1 MNNTNEI
8 NDINNI
14 KINND
19 LKEQEK
25 LKQNLMVKNE
35 KKEKKKIINSKYK
48 NINKFIYKTE
58 EQKSNADT
66 DINKETKNKVKNA
79 IITKPIKEYQIRR
92 ESDIAYDIKP
102 NYNTNISFSKN
113 NKIKREVSLDISN
126 SSPEKKS
133 SSKKTPKKQAQYE
146 MSNVNDFTIRKSALL
161 NDEKNNEEN
170 KFYKKNNIITN
181 ININNFSDK
190 KEIVNKMKTNKNIKS
205 NKSNDKKKKRDKDK
219 SKPKFNFQI
228 DLKDLINEKIKEIS
242 KISPD
247 KRYADIEM
255 KRRTKNKK
263 IGEDKYYKPFKF
275 NINDDY

>member
-1 MNNTNEI
+1 VNNTNEI

-79 IITKPIKEYQIRR
+79 IITKPKKEYQIRR

-126 SSPEKKS
+126 SSPEKQS
-133 SSKKTPKKQAQYE
+133 SSKKNSKKA
-146 MSNVNDFTIRKSALL
+146 SSIR
-161 NDEKNNEEN
+161 NEQR
-170 KFYKKNNIITN
+170 K
-181 ININNFSDK
+181 
-190 KEIVNKMKTNKNIKS
+190 
-205 NKSNDKKKKRDKDK
+205 
-219 SKPKFNFQI
+219 
-228 DLKDLINEKIKEIS
+228 
-242 KISPD
+242 
-247 KRYADIEM
+247 
-255 KRRTKNKK
+255 
-263 IGEDKYYKPFKF
+263 
-275 NINDDY
+275 